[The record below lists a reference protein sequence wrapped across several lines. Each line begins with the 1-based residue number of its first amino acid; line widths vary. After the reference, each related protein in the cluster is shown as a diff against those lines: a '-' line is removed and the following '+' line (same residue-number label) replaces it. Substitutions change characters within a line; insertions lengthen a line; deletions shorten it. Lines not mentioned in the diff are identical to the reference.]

1 MEKKK
6 KRVITLIILILV
18 LLGGMTGYFLLKSS
32 NTSNVYDSDAKDY
45 QSKIKKPEDW
55 PKSKIAFPA
64 YGDTKILEGTD
75 KLYIALQNPS
85 FNEANL
91 KYILYLDEE
100 TKAKKIYETD
110 LIQPGKAITEIDLP
124 ENLSKGDHTIYLHT
138 KAFAP
143 NDPDTKLNSVETSFK
158 LTVLE
163 K

>member
-1 MEKKK
+1 M
-6 KRVITLIILILV
+6 IIVLILV
-18 LLGGMTGYFLLKSS
+18 LVGSIAGYFLLKSL
-32 NTSNVYDSDAKDY
+32 NTSSVYDSNAKDY

-64 YGDTKILEGTD
+64 YGNTKILEGTD

-100 TKAKKIYETD
+100 TKAKKLYETD
-110 LIQPGKAITEIDLP
+110 LIKPGQAITEVDLP
-124 ENLSKGDHTIYLHT
+124 KNLSKGDHVIYLHA

>member
-1 MEKKK
+1 MKKKK
-6 KRVITLIILILV
+6 KRIIIVFAFLLL
-18 LLGGMTGYFLLKSS
+18 LLGGMTGYFLLKSPHKLS
-32 NTSNVYDSDAKDY
+32 VYDSNAKDY

-64 YGDTKILEGTD
+64 YGNVKVLEGTD

-91 KYILYLDEE
+91 KYIIYLDEKIE
-100 TKAKKIYETD
+100 TKKICETD
-110 LIQPGKAITEIDLP
+110 LIQPGKAITEVDLP
-124 ENLSKGDHTIYLHT
+124 KELSKGEHTIYLHT

-143 NDPDTKLNSVETSFK
+143 NDPDTKLNSFETSFK

-163 K
+163 N